1 MVAMSSTTGA
11 SCPAGTATA
20 IGLVLSRLSAALQAG
35 MASDEMRVAGR
46 TALNRAREYDG
57 IGQSVEALK
66 EYDKAAQWLP
76 PDDPNRALARQRAD
90 VLRAGGK

>member
-1 MVAMSSTTGA
+1 MDASFPGLDGA
-11 SCPAGTATA
+11 AKG
-20 IGLVLSRLSAALQAG
+20 VW
-35 MASDEMRVAGR
+35 EKMRVAGR

-57 IGQSVEALK
+57 IGQSIEALK

-90 VLRAGGK
+90 VLRAGGKQ